1 MFLCENERRYTLLN
15 FLFRKLFIFRIGSI
29 NIDFKKFPEKG
40 IFLSKHVHQVEE
52 MEANI
57 FFGW

>member
-1 MFLCENERRYTLLN
+1 MLLYEYEKRYTLLN
-15 FLFRKLFIFRIGSI
+15 FLFRKTFIFRIGSI
-29 NIDFKKFPEKG
+29 NIDFENFPEKG
-40 IFLSKHVHQVEE
+40 IFFSKHVHQVEE